1 MNVPIKNRKYIRESF
16 QGKNKDYGNQYVYRY
31 QSEFADAKENL
42 KLFKDI
48 PFLNGGLFEC
58 LDEVPEND
66 DEKEIRLDGF
76 SSKEEKRA
84 FVPDYIFWMST
95 MELI

>member
-1 MNVPIKNRKYIRESF
+1 MSPSKNRKYIRESF
-16 QGKNKDYGNQYVYRY
+16 QGKNQDYGNQYVYRY

-58 LDEVPEND
+58 LDKVSEND
-66 DEKEIRLDGF
+66 DEREIRLDGF
-76 SSKEEKRA
+76 SSKEEKQA
-84 FVPDYIFWMST
+84 FVPDYLFGRIT
-95 MELI
+95 KELT